1 MLFLTLEKIQMVKN
15 HSLSDSHHPL
25 KKIPPVKFP
34 IPHYRRDLL
43 LYPLMLFGQPC
54 FYSSKHEEIIFLHQ
68 FFMFMPYFVGAIVS
82 KK

>member
-1 MLFLTLEKIQMVKN
+1 MLFLTLEKIQMV
-15 HSLSDSHHPL
+15 

-54 FYSSKHEEIIFLHQ
+54 FYSSKHEEIIFLH
-68 FFMFMPYFVGAIVS
+68 
-82 KK
+82 